1 MTLKDVSNGPDFVIW
16 IVFVLFF
23 ILSIVLLF
31 GKGSWLIA
39 GYNTASKEEKS
50 KFDEKK
56 LCRITGAGMAVI
68 TVMLGIMG
76 LGEEVL
82 PAAFAYIFVA
92 VTIVDCVVMIVLAN
106 TICKK

>member
-16 IVFVLFF
+16 MVFVLFLV
-23 ILSIVLLF
+23 LSIVFLS
-31 GKGSWLIA
+31 GRGGWLIA
-39 GYNTASKEEKS
+39 GYNTASEEEKS
-50 KFDEKK
+50 KYDEKK
-56 LCRITGAGMAVI
+56 MCRIMGAGMAVL

-76 LGEEVL
+76 LGMDVL

-92 VTIVDCVVMIVLAN
+92 VTIIDCVVMIVLCN